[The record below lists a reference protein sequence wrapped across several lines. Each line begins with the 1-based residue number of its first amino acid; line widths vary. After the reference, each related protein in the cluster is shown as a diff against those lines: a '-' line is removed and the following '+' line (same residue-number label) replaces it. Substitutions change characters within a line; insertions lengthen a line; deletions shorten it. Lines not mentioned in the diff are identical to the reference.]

1 MTSNFLANVCTKIQN
16 VVFKTSKMDQIA
28 LEYWY
33 YNNSFLGRLRVRMEE
48 DFYTKSQSGKKVR
61 QARNQDAAHAQ
72 KRITVPLS

>member
-1 MTSNFLANVCTKIQN
+1 MTSNFLDNVCTKIQN

-33 YNNSFLGRLRVRMEE
+33 NSFLGRLRVRMEE
-48 DFYTKSQSGKKVR
+48 DFYTKSQSGKKVL

-72 KRITVPLS
+72 KRITVPFS